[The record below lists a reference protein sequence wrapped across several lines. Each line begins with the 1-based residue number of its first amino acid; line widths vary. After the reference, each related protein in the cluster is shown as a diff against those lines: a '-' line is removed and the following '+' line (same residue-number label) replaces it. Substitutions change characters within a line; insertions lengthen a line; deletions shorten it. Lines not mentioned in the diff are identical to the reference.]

1 MIGTWYSIGT
11 PLFFSR
17 RPGNLSR
24 NFRCVFLKKK
34 NNKVLFSYVGVCGV
48 MCRIFDGMC
57 KIYSG
62 GGRSF
67 RQVEVQLEHYC
78 TYKAVIYS
86 FFAPRLKDLGGQK
99 NSAIDRRKWKNQNDR
114 YLTTTRLPITPPLCR
129 QPSCLLFSNPT
140 FTRSSGL
147 YLGNAGRGR
156 RHESEF
162 LTDAFPPL
170 FSSLIHLLL
179 FRGKAKAS
187 RAISI
192 LGPALY
198 YLYSKK
204 RGPPHNDAASE

>member
-1 MIGTWYSIGT
+1 M
-11 PLFFSR
+11 
-17 RPGNLSR
+17 
-24 NFRCVFLKKK
+24 
-34 NNKVLFSYVGVCGV
+34 
-48 MCRIFDGMC
+48 
-57 KIYSG
+57 
-62 GGRSF
+62 
-67 RQVEVQLEHYC
+67 
-78 TYKAVIYS
+78 IYS

-140 FTRSSGL
+140 FTRSAGL

-204 RGPPHNDAASE
+204 RGGLLTMTQPQNENFFAFKRTRPQKVSAQKNVSAYLSVNNVWFPSFQGRGVSARFWFFSPLQCGEAYRIRITLSPDFFLNARHRTKTSVTK